1 MGVSIN
7 TNDTANNTFSAAT
20 DDGHNVL
27 HINKQSTKTNTASG
41 QNAKYIMALGQT
53 YEAKKAVMEFNIFI
67 SSENTTKSSGGTH
80 LAYIFFRDHN
90 GYTASPYGAMI
101 YSYNDG
107 FTFGDN
113 ILTAESTTKALG
125 VQISYDE
132 WHSVKLEVVTGD
144 KDTFLATWYVD
155 GELYATSTKF
165 IGDGE
170 ASFTEVDSACIWVQ
184 GNPAMNAYIDN
195 LTLEVYEN

>member
-1 MGVSIN
+1 
-7 TNDTANNTFSAAT
+7 
-20 DDGHNVL
+20 
-27 HINKQSTKTNTASG
+27 
-41 QNAKYIMALGQT
+41 MALGQT

-67 SSENTTKSSGGTH
+67 SSENTTKSSSGTH

-165 IGDGE
+165 IGGGE
-170 ASFTEVDSACIWVQ
+170 ASFTKVDSACIWVQ
-184 GNPAMNAYIDN
+184 GNTAMNAYIDN